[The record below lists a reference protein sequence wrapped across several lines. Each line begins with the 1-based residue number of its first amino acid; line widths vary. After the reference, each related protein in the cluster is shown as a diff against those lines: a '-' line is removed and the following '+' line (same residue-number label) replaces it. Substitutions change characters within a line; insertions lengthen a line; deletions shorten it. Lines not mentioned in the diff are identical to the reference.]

1 MQAGADWS
9 ATSNGGHNPAYL
21 LLVSMILTIA
31 SLAVE
36 TPSTCSHERC
46 FYMLAALLLQCDDD
60 NDGDSV
66 FCLGGWVYKGGIIII
81 DQCRETGSSY
91 SWICKIFLQF
101 RCWEISMWVLASL
114 AFILHD
120 ALFWNMHPNPRYVCI
135 PFLRVRLSFSF
146 TLSLCIF
153 GACHFLT
160 LIVLFCFLLCFI
172 YDFFFLISFFGGKPS
187 KFWIFYIHNIL

>member
-1 MQAGADWS
+1 MTVVSDHYSRREFDRTEVQNQDNQASMQAGADWS

-66 FCLGGWVYKGGIIII
+66 FCLGG
-81 DQCRETGSSY
+81 
-91 SWICKIFLQF
+91 
-101 RCWEISMWVLASL
+101 
-114 AFILHD
+114 
-120 ALFWNMHPNPRYVCI
+120 
-135 PFLRVRLSFSF
+135 
-146 TLSLCIF
+146 
-153 GACHFLT
+153 
-160 LIVLFCFLLCFI
+160 
-172 YDFFFLISFFGGKPS
+172 
-187 KFWIFYIHNIL
+187 

>member
-1 MQAGADWS
+1 
-9 ATSNGGHNPAYL
+9 
-21 LLVSMILTIA
+21 
-31 SLAVE
+31 
-36 TPSTCSHERC
+36 
-46 FYMLAALLLQCDDD
+46 MLAALLLQCDDD

-120 ALFWNMHPNPRYVCI
+120 ALFWEICI
-135 PFLRVRLSFSF
+135 LIQGMFVFLSWGCASLSPSHS
-146 TLSLCIF
+146 LSLCIF

-187 KFWIFYIHNIL
+187 NFWIFYIHNIL

>member
-21 LLVSMILTIA
+21 LLVSTILMIA

-81 DQCRETGSSY
+81 DQCSETGSSY

-120 ALFWNMHPNPRYVCI
+120 ALFWEICI
-135 PFLRVRLSFSF
+135 LIQGMFVFLSWGCASLSPSHS
-146 TLSLCIF
+146 LSLCIF

-172 YDFFFLISFFGGKPS
+172 YDFF
-187 KFWIFYIHNIL
+187 Y